1 MTNKLL
7 HEHEQQALT
16 VIIARTTRSVS
27 QLSPEAISNAPNS
40 QSLHYQHITTQ
51 HVQGSSFHPFYSGKA
66 HKDLTPFLST
76 IIMARPSLTT
86 TSGNHN
92 KPLNPTSRMTLERAR
107 LLLDQMDQQLLEIHE
122 RSIAIRK
129 AILIIKTKL
138 LADARKRRDSETF

>member
-1 MTNKLL
+1 
-7 HEHEQQALT
+7 
-16 VIIARTTRSVS
+16 
-27 QLSPEAISNAPNS
+27 
-40 QSLHYQHITTQ
+40 
-51 HVQGSSFHPFYSGKA
+51 
-66 HKDLTPFLST
+66 
-76 IIMARPSLTT
+76 MARQSLTT

-122 RSIAIRK
+122 RPIVIRK